1 MRLLSFFC
9 LYIFSGYLT
18 ATPIPAKELFRS
30 PAMSQ
35 VTFTPD
41 NKKLSALMFD
51 GDGSYLSYIDF
62 DNKEYQPIARFDS
75 KDRLDEYVWINDRT
89 IYISYYY
96 QGKPRK
102 ALLKLTEKNDE
113 ITYTVVTLP
122 ADGYLVDPLI
132 SDVNNILYAKNHY
145 DDRPSNRLYKITL
158 EQLENNQFKESVIVE
173 KRLKNVASFS
183 YDEMRK
189 SLFAVTVDI
198 ESKTGEVLYRTD
210 GEKRWK
216 LLFKLDNSDTSFDPI
231 GFINDNVLAVLSN
244 KNTDKVALYEFDVR
258 AQTLGKVLYE
268 HPKYD
273 LVDGKLD
280 VVTGG
285 VKLVR
290 YVENGHHVSH
300 FFDDGLNQVYTQFN
314 DTFSGKST
322 VISARSTDNNV
333 MVLFTYASDDPGSF
347 YLFDKKNSKA
357 DLLSELYPNLANY
370 KLRPTISFAVE
381 SVEGINVEAYLTLP
395 EDSLSNGVLLVMPH
409 GGPVGVRDYNYFNS
423 EVQYF
428 TSRGFAVLR
437 VNFRGS
443 LGYGKAFLNSG
454 KGEFGKAIEQDIT
467 AAVKLIRQKHQF
479 KKMCAIGA
487 SYGGYS
493 SLMLAIKHPD
503 DYQCVVAS
511 YGIYDLPLL
520 FNANNI
526 KVLEEYRKNVSEVV
540 GEFSDE
546 LVNYSPVYLAET
558 INSPTLLI
566 AGKKDRIADFEHS
579 MRMEYILSQFGKEFE
594 TLYYE
599 NTGHGQNSWYWQRH
613 ESAFVADYFQRT
625 LDLTPY
631 HQMKGVDSQE
641 AKKLAEDVVIIADGY
656 HFDNKAPNN
665 KVSAFKYYRM
675 AAQMGEGRAA
685 YIYGRLLIKKGEDLQ
700 KGSTITAGELAGV
713 DDKEE
718 AQTLIKKGLT
728 WIEKASTSGNAD
740 ASYWL
745 GLVYELG
752 KLINKDWDK
761 SLGYY
766 SAAVEQGYDANAL
779 VRLGRHHCLS
789 VTSLR
794 DIERCSELLSLS
806 KYETLP
812 ENLNKNTVTGKSRDT
827 LRWALGD
834 IYAKGNFNQKELNLL
849 KSVVKSEYE
858 ASAIEIKLEDVEFGS
873 LTYSNLY
880 KRYIVEDDEQASFL
894 LSDELEIGMIFDVI
908 FSEEDKK
915 VALLAKW
922 TLQDSDGQ
930 EEVFDSAL
938 MWGDGNEDRW
948 KISLKLDGE
957 NVSQGKVTLQI
968 SDLNGRTLASK
979 SASLL

>member
-1 MRLLSFFC
+1 MRIILLICIFF
-9 LYIFSGYLT
+9 FSGYLT

-30 PAMSQ
+30 PAISQ

-41 NKKLSALMFD
+41 NRKLSALIFD
-51 GDGSYLSYIDF
+51 DDGSYLSFIDL

-75 KDRLDEYVWINDRT
+75 KDRLDEYVWIDDKT

-102 ALLKLTEKNDE
+102 ALLKLAEKNNDIE
-113 ITYTVVTLP
+113 YTVVSLP
-122 ADGYLVDPLI
+122 VDGYLVDPLI
-132 SDVNNILYAKNHY
+132 RDTKNILYAKNYY

-158 EQLENNQFKESVIVE
+158 EQLENRKFKESIIVE
-173 KRLKNVASFS
+173 KRLRNVVSFS
-183 YDEMRK
+183 YDEIRK
-189 SLFAVTVDI
+189 SLFAVTFDI
-198 ESKTGEVLYRTD
+198 ESKTGGVLYRAD
-210 GEKRWK
+210 GDKRWK
-216 LLFKLDNSDTSFDPI
+216 LLYKLDDSDASFSPI
-231 GFINDNVLAVLSN
+231 GFIEDNVLAVLSN
-244 KNTDKVALYEFDVR
+244 KNTDKVALYEFDILT
-258 AQTLGKVLYE
+258 QTLGKVIYE
-268 HPKYD
+268 HSKYD

-280 VVTGG
+280 TVSGG

-290 YVENGHHVSH
+290 YVENGHHASH
-300 FFDDGLNQVYTQFN
+300 FFDDDLSKIHTQFGEA
-314 DTFSGKST
+314 FEEKST
-322 VISARSTDNNV
+322 VISARSTDNNY

-347 YLFDKKNSKA
+347 YLFDKKNNEA
-357 DLLSELYPNLANY
+357 NLLSELYPNLANY
-370 KLRPTISFAVE
+370 QLRPTVSFVVE

-395 EDSLSNGVLLVMPH
+395 TNSLSNGVLLVMPH

-428 TSRGFAVLR
+428 SSRGFAVLR

-467 AAVKLIRQKHQF
+467 AAVKLIRQKHKF
-479 KKMCAIGA
+479 NKMCAIGA

-493 SLMLAIKHPD
+493 SLMLAIKHPE

-511 YGIYDLPLL
+511 YGVYDLPLL

-540 GEFSDE
+540 GEFSEE

-558 INSPTLLI
+558 INSPILLI

-613 ESAFVADYFQRT
+613 ESAFIADYFQRT
-625 LDLTPY
+625 LGLTPY
-631 HQMKGVDSQE
+631 HQMKGVDSQKV
-641 AKKLAEDVVIIADGY
+641 KKLGGDVVIIADGY
-656 HFDNKAPNN
+656 HFDNKAPDNA
-665 KVSAFKYYRM
+665 VSALKYYRM

-685 YIYGRLLIKKGEDLQ
+685 YIYGRLLIEKGENLQ
-700 KGSTITAGELAGV
+700 EGATITAGVLAGI

-718 AQTLIKKGLT
+718 AQSLIERGIS
-728 WIEKASTSGNAD
+728 WVDKASKFENAD

-745 GLVYELG
+745 GLVYESG
-752 KLINKDWDK
+752 KLIEKDWDR
-761 SLGYY
+761 SLSYY
-766 SAAVEQGYDANAL
+766 SAAVDQGYDANAL
-779 VRLGRHHCLS
+779 VRLGKHHCLS

-806 KYETLP
+806 KHEELP
-812 ENLNKNTVTGKSRDT
+812 EKLQKNKVTKKARNT
-827 LRWALGD
+827 LRWAIGD
-834 IYAKGNFNQKELNLL
+834 IYAKGTFNQKELNLL

-858 ASAIEIKLEDVEFGS
+858 VSAIEIKLEDVEFGS
-873 LTYSNLY
+873 LTYSNFS
-880 KRYIVEDDEQASFL
+880 KRYIVEDGEQTSFL
-894 LSDELEIGMIFDVI
+894 LSDELEIGMLFDVI
-908 FSEEDKK
+908 FPRSGGT
-915 VALLAKW
+915 VALLVKW
-922 TLQDSDGQ
+922 TRQDSDGQ

-938 MWGDGNEDRW
+938 IWGDDNEDSW
-948 KISLKLDGE
+948 KVSLTLDGE
-957 NVSQGKVTLQI
+957 NISQGKVTLQI
-968 SDLNGRTLASK
+968 SDLNGKPLVSK
-979 SASLL
+979 TANLL